1 MTSEMGLWP
10 WWAVFRALDGLGHG
24 LPSSFWV
31 IAIGEKPNPAQNCSK
46 VLQEMG
52 NSLTIG
58 NLVEH

>member
-52 NSLTIG
+52 NS
-58 NLVEH
+58 